1 MNEFLHCLPY
11 ILISQPLLLVVGWCC
26 YRWVRAG
33 GYADGFD
40 RGRQKGLMEG
50 SGVCNPALTGGPM
63 RGDSPVSPDLSG
75 RLVTPQGGGGPG
87 VPEK

>member
-1 MNEFLHCLPY
+1 MTEYLPY
-11 ILISQPLLLVVGWCC
+11 VLAALPVLLVVGWYC
-26 YRWVRAG
+26 RRRGRAR

-50 SGVCNPALTGGPM
+50 SGVRNPALTGGPM
-63 RGDSPVSPDLSG
+63 QGDSPVSPDLSD